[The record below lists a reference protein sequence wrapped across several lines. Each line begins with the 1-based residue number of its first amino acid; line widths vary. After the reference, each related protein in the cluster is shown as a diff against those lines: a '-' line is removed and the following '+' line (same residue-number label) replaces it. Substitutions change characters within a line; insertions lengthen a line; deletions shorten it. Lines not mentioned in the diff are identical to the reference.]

1 MATAAEKIL
10 SPINKIESPP
20 ALPPFVEH
28 VVGGDNVTGGGEVI
42 QTTVV
47 RPSSMFDTK
56 LDKIPDPFFCCPANR
71 LCCSVSNETSQM
83 LICINC
89 NISAHLFCAE
99 YLQFQNP
106 VEELHVIALKDL
118 SKEGKLQ

>member
-1 MATAAEKIL
+1 MATAAEKTL
-10 SPINKIESPP
+10 SPINKIELPP
-20 ALPPFVEH
+20 ALPPFVER
-28 VVGGDNVTGGGEVI
+28 VFGGDNVQVGGEVI
-42 QTTVV
+42 QTTVG
-47 RPSSMFDTK
+47 RPSSMFDTEQDK
-56 LDKIPDPFFCCPANR
+56 LPDPFC
-71 LCCSVSNETSQM
+71 LCRSVGDETSQM

-118 SKEGKLQ
+118 SKEGIS

>member
-1 MATAAEKIL
+1 M
-10 SPINKIESPP
+10 SPINEIELPP
-20 ALPPFVEH
+20 VLPPFVER
-28 VVGGDNVTGGGEVI
+28 VFGGDNVQGGGEVI

-56 LDKIPDPFFCCPANR
+56 LDNIPDPFFRCTANR
-71 LCCSVSNETSQM
+71 LCCSVGNETSQM
-83 LICINC
+83 LICNNC

-99 YLQFQNP
+99 YLQLQNP

-118 SKEGKLQ
+118 SKEEKLR